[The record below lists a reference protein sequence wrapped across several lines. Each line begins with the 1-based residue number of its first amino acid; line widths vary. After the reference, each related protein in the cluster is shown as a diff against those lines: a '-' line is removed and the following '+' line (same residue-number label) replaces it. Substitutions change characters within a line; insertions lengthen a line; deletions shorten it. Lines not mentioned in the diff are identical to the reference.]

1 MLYLGNVDYFLD
13 SAAHLYRQKGLA
25 YARDILYTMLIGQMH
40 TKFCQVFICQT
51 NLERVPTEGSLLVG
65 KTVLRRQS
73 RSNRNYLRYEAGAE
87 IIFLY
92 KYLQQSVW
100 RILGGRQLIYT
111 SIETYFLRYHC
122 YSTDLSGTTLL
133 GLEPEPGQR
142 WSRSRDKGGAGAGT
156 KVEPE
161 PKINYFNSATQG

>member
-13 SAAHLYRQKGLA
+13 SAAHLYEYRQKGLA

-51 NLERVPTEGSLLVG
+51 NLEHVPTEGSLLVG

-100 RILGGRQLIYT
+100 RILGGRQP
-111 SIETYFLRYHC
+111 LRHISYGI
-122 YSTDLSGTTLL
+122 TVIV
-133 GLEPEPGQR
+133 Q
-142 WSRSRDKGGAGAGT
+142 
-156 KVEPE
+156 
-161 PKINYFNSATQG
+161 I